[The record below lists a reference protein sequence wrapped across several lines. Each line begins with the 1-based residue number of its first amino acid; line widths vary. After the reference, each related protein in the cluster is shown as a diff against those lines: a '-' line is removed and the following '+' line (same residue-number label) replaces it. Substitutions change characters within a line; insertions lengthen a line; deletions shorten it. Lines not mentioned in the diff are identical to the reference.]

1 MPKRQWELIEAGKP
15 KRHGYV
21 WVVEDRSGE
30 RGLFKFATEQ
40 QWYFSG
46 PLVANEL
53 VAASLSKRLGLPVA
67 ELEQA
72 SVQGPDGIWREG
84 IVALA
89 STAPEEIP
97 WCEAKDCVH
106 EHPEEHVNEI
116 ELLSQLVVFDAWI
129 ANIDR
134 ASRYNLV
141 LYRHH
146 PEEPYDWYLAGHGHS
161 LYGSPRKWARG
172 AWNTSLWEQLW
183 RFYNVPKGLLRLQ
196 SSMEALEPM
205 IRKIEGLKESEI
217 DAMLRRVPRGALR
230 PRVRQFIKRLL
241 LRRQKRLR
249 KIIETWMAYSGPK
262 EHPVRH
268 KP

>member
-1 MPKRQWELIEAGKP
+1 MPKRQWELIEACKP
-15 KRHGYV
+15 KRQGHV

-46 PLVANEL
+46 PLVANEV
-53 VAASLSKRLGLPVA
+53 VASSLSQRLGLPVA
-67 ELEQA
+67 ELEHA
-72 SVQGPDGIWREG
+72 SVQGLDGVWREG

-89 STAPEEIP
+89 STAPETIP
-97 WCEAKDCVH
+97 WSEAHDRIH
-106 EHPEEHVNEI
+106 DRAEEHVNQI
-116 ELLSQLVVFDAWI
+116 DLLSQLVVFDAWI

-134 ASRYNLV
+134 ASGQNLV
-141 LYRHH
+141 LYRQH
-146 PEEPYDWYLAGHGHS
+146 PDERYDWYLAGHGHS

-172 AWNTSLWEQLW
+172 AWHMPIWEQLW

-205 IRKIEGLKESEI
+205 ILKIEGLKESEI
-217 DAMLRRVPRGALR
+217 EGVLRQVPRGALR
-230 PRVRQFIKRLL
+230 PRERQFIKRLL

-249 KIIETWMAYSGPK
+249 KIIESWLAYGGPK
-262 EHPVRH
+262 EHPFRS
-268 KP
+268 KA